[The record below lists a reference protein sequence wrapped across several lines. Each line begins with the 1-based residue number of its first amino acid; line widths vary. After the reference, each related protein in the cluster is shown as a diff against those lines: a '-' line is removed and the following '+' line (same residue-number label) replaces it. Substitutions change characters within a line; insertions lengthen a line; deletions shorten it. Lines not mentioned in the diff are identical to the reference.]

1 MPQRRSKTP
10 HATAKTQHSQINKH
24 FFERLKRSQDAQ
36 IMTVS
41 LAVLLEHLIHE
52 FSTGTHR
59 AAHSPSVKRVDC
71 ILNVISVTMR
81 TSQKTVTSG
90 ITSREMEKTGR
101 NSSLFHVHF
110 KGRSRTQPPARG
122 SYPWSSSSSNFIT
135 IMAALT
141 ACDISELSCLF
152 CPYTWSA
159 P

>member
-1 MPQRRSKTP
+1 M
-10 HATAKTQHSQINKH
+10 
-24 FFERLKRSQDAQ
+24 
-36 IMTVS
+36 MTVS
-41 LAVLLEHLIHE
+41 LAILLEHLIHE
-52 FSTGTHR
+52 FSTRTHR
-59 AAHSPSVKRVDC
+59 AAHSPSLKRVDC
-71 ILNVISVTMR
+71 VLNVISVTMR
-81 TSQKTVTSG
+81 TIQKTVTLG
-90 ITSREMEKTGR
+90 ITSREMEKKGR

-122 SYPWSSSSSNFIT
+122 SYPWSSSSNNFIT